1 MLRAN
6 PGPHSSFLTHTL
18 TSQAMDCIFLREI
31 KLEAKVGIY
40 RRERVTS
47 QLIELDLDIALPSD
61 AVFQTGKV
69 ADTVDY
75 AVVIQRLRD
84 ELAVQRF
91 GLVEELAE
99 FIARVLIDEY
109 RAPWVRVA
117 VAKLGI
123 IKGVKRVGVTIE
135 RSRSAS

>member
-1 MLRAN
+1 
-6 PGPHSSFLTHTL
+6 
-18 TSQAMDCIFLREI
+18 MDCIFLREI
-31 KLEAKVGIY
+31 KLEAKVGVY

-61 AVFQTGKV
+61 AAFRTGRV

-75 AVVIQRLRD
+75 AVVVQRLRD

-99 FIARVLIDEY
+99 HIARVVLDEY
-109 RAPWVRVA
+109 HSPWVRVS

-123 IKGVKRVGVTIE
+123 IKGVKHVGVTIE
-135 RSRSAS
+135 RSRTAA

>member
-1 MLRAN
+1 
-6 PGPHSSFLTHTL
+6 
-18 TSQAMDCIFLREI
+18 MDRIFLREI

-61 AVFQTGKV
+61 AVFRSGKV
-69 ADTVDY
+69 SDTIDY
-75 AVVIQRLRD
+75 AVVVQRLRE
-84 ELAVQRF
+84 ELAAQRF

-99 FIARVLIDEY
+99 HIARVVLDEF
-109 RAPWVRVA
+109 RAPWVRVS

-123 IKGVKRVGVTIE
+123 LKGVKLVGVTIE
-135 RSRSAS
+135 RSRAAPA